1 MTDQFRN
8 ATKMVPDHLAAPGKP
23 MPEPFGYFK
32 AEPFGWTDCAET
44 DEGAKP
50 LFDWDTVQDLL
61 QQIEALEDGDALLR
75 KMDVIFHGQER
86 YAGGY
91 DAILKQALA
100 EVDTLHVELDATE
113 RQVNI
118 LTDDLNKVHQAV
130 KKLHAAKG
138 RYHTQ
143 LAACD
148 LFDLV
153 GLPNERPK
161 K

>member
-23 MPEPFGYFK
+23 KPEPFGYIK
-32 AEPFGWTDCAET
+32 AE
-44 DEGAKP
+44 P

-75 KMDVIFHGQER
+75 KMDVICHGQER

-91 DAILKQALA
+91 DEILKQALA